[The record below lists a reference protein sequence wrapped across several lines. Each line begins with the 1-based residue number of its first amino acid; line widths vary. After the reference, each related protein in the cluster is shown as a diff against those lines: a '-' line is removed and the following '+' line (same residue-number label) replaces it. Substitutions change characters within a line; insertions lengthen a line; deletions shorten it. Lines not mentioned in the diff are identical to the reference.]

1 VADHYAD
8 LTEAEQAK
16 IAVDENGCWLWLGY
30 VMPSG
35 YGRVPAWVAHLCGG
49 SSYAHRA
56 YYTRFVGPIP
66 EGLEIDHLCRVK
78 GCCNPDHL
86 EAVTRSENI
95 LRGRQPELTRARHA
109 RYRALGRCRHGHDLT
124 DPRNV
129 YRYGDGQRQCDVC
142 RRERYIPAAKARARG
157 R

>member
-1 VADHYAD
+1 MADHYDA
-8 LTEAEQAK
+8 LTEAERAK

-30 VMPSG
+30 VAPTGYAMVSPS
-35 YGRVPAWVAHLCGG
+35 VARLWSG
-49 SSYAHRA
+49 SRYAHRV

-78 GCCNPDHL
+78 RCCNPDHL
-86 EAVTRSENI
+86 EAVTRSVNI
-95 LRGRQPELTRARHA
+95 LRGPQPELTRERHA
-109 RYRALGRCRHGHDLT
+109 RHRARGRCRHGHDLM

-129 YRYGDGQRQCDVC
+129 YYYGDGRWQCDIC